1 MKAGVTILIIF
12 VIIILIIV
20 IVVGGYFLYK
30 KYKGTMLLTSL
41 VPNQPITDSSS
52 LPAPTT
58 NIFDITKYGATTSS
72 TDNSSAIMKAFDA
85 ATSSKGTVYV
95 PSGTFITSV
104 VTIQKLTGVSL
115 YISKG
120 GKILGPSSQSAMKWN
135 GNGSQGLVN
144 FVNCDSFNIYG
155 PGTIDGNGAIW
166 WPLGDSSNRPSLLA
180 LSECKTVKVNQV
192 TIANSAKYQLV
203 ITSVD
208 SLDITRITISSPATS
223 PNTDGI
229 HIFGGGTNIRI
240 NNVTIGNGDDAI
252 AINSGDSACNNITVN
267 NVTVTSG
274 HGVAIGSNV
283 SNNISNVSFDNIKVT
298 GTQYGFRIK
307 AKNNPGKGQLQNISY
322 QNSTLGNISQNPI
335 LITTHYNG
343 DPNNNVTFS
352 NISYKNISCSSSKY
366 MASFVFTSPKA
377 LQNPI
382 ILDNV
387 VLNSITNTDT
397 SNSSNAVTNAK
408 FTVTKPV
415 VGVPTVS

>member
-1 MKAGVTILIIF
+1 MS
-12 VIIILIIV
+12 
-20 IVVGGYFLYK
+20 
-30 KYKGTMLLTSL
+30 LTS
-41 VPNQPITDSSS
+41 NSTDLTFSGSSS

-72 TDNSSAIMKAFDA
+72 EDNSSFIMKAFDA
-85 ATSSKGTVYV
+85 ATPSKGTVYV
-95 PSGTFITSV
+95 PRGTFITSV
-104 VTIQKLTGVSL
+104 VTVQNLTGVSL

-135 GNGSQGLVN
+135 GSGSQGLIN
-144 FVNCDSFNIYG
+144 FESCNNFDVYG
-155 PGTIDGNGAIW
+155 PGTIDGNGSIW

-180 LSECKTVKVNQV
+180 LKNCKTVKVNR
-192 TIANSAKYQLV
+192 IIISNSAKYHLV

-229 HIFGGGTNIRI
+229 HVFGGGTNIRV

-252 AINSGDSACNNITVN
+252 AINSGSSASSNISVN

-274 HGVAIGSNV
+274 HGVAIGSNM
-283 SNNISNVSFDNIKVT
+283 SNDISNITFDNIKIT
-298 GTQYGFRIK
+298 GTEYGFRIK
-307 AKNNPGKGQLQNISY
+307 AKNDPGNGQLKNVTYENSIFSNI
-322 QNSTLGNISQNPI
+322 GQNPI

-343 DPNNNVTFS
+343 APNNEVTFS

-366 MASFVFTSPKA
+366 MASFVFTSSKA

-387 VLNSITNTDT
+387 VLNNISNTNT

-415 VGVPTVS
+415 VGIPTIS